1 MIRADTMGDALKDPQ
16 PTIQSTPMI
25 LGLDTATEVLHLALV
40 KGDQAWTKRVVVGV
54 GRSHSVSLLP
64 SLNALMQEAGASAA
78 DLTGICCCAGPG
90 GFTSIRIGAATAEG
104 LALTGLPTWG
114 FSSFLLRAHALKQEG
129 VSGPFWV
136 LLDGQRNEVFLQNW
150 DGLEANNEAHKVPLV
165 ALPETIGTGAWWAP
179 ASLLPKLAE
188 HLRPSLQLKDE
199 GASMLQG
206 LVALCR
212 ELPLLV
218 PENPIHPFYLRETDA
233 EVNFPEASA
242 HLDAALRK
250 GLAR

>member
-1 MIRADTMGDALKDPQ
+1 MADAPYRPSPAD
-16 PTIQSTPMI
+16 QSHPMI

-40 KGDQAWTKRVVVGV
+40 DGERAWTRRVVVGV
-54 GRSHSVSLLP
+54 GHSHSVSLLP
-64 SLNALMQEAGASAA
+64 SVQALLQEAGASVAH
-78 DLTGICCCAGPG
+78 LKGVCCCAGPG
-90 GFTSIRIGAATAEG
+90 GFTSIRIGVATAEG

-114 FSSFLLRAHALKQEG
+114 FSSFLLRAQALKQEG
-129 VSGPFWV
+129 ITGTFWV
-136 LLDGQRNEVFLQNW
+136 VLDGQRNEVFIQSW
-150 DGLEANNEAHKVPLV
+150 DGIEATNEARKVPLP
-165 ALPETIGTGAWWAP
+165 ALPEAIGTAAWWAP
-179 ASLLPKLAE
+179 ASLLPKLADQ
-188 HLRPSLQLKDE
+188 LRPSLRLKDE

-212 ELPLLV
+212 ELPLLA

-242 HLDAALRK
+242 HLDDALRR